1 MFQSIQPREGKVFMD
16 QQEYGR
22 YLLAMGGE
30 ALEIEEDEHVEAD
43 HLYGFFQWFMPSGSG
58 VERVFEPIPGGQRF
72 LDRIRPIY
80 EMLNPEDFT
89 GEYVPGYFNGG
100 HEGTSEE
107 ALRGLGQE
115 LIKGLE
121 SLFSIVPEDDEAA
134 DIAKE
139 ALHDL
144 ACVKEVVVLKQGEI
158 GKLEK
163 EAIQGTNE
171 EHSEAVYE
179 ALGELLSSRSD
190 YKETIEI
197 LNEAYY
203 SIACDYWVA
212 YYLQWPRY
220 QGLQDMEACLYP
232 YFELYRYGYNLHWT
246 QNVLFIGKR

>member
-1 MFQSIQPREGKVFMD
+1 MD

-30 ALEIEEDEHVEAD
+30 EFEPEEEEQVSEE
-43 HLYGFFQWFMPSGSG
+43 HLYGFFQWFMPVGAG
-58 VERVFEPIPGGQRF
+58 VERVFEPIPSGDRF

-100 HEGTSEE
+100 QGTASEE
-107 ALRGLGQE
+107 MLRRLGE
-115 LIKGLE
+115 DLIKGLK

-134 DIAKE
+134 EIAKE
-139 ALHDL
+139 ALQDL
-144 ACVKEVVVLKQGEI
+144 ACVKEVVVLPQGEL
-158 GKLEK
+158 GKLEQR
-163 EAIQGTNE
+163 AIQGTNE
-171 EHSEAVYE
+171 EDSDAVYE
-179 ALGELLSSRSD
+179 ALGDLLRSRSD
-190 YKETIEI
+190 YDEAIEI
-197 LNEAYY
+197 LSEAYY

-220 QGLQDMEACLYP
+220 KGLQEAENCLYP

-246 QNVLFIGKR
+246 KTTLFIGKR